1 MESLLCVLEAVQGG
15 VRGLVV
21 DSLGEGVAGAQV
33 MVEGVEKVRS
43 C

>member
-1 MESLLCVLEAVQGG
+1 MLAVLRAVEGG